1 MPPLRIPTAAEVK
14 AAREAKRQKTTDLF
28 QQRDTPIV
36 PDARGSSSRAAATS
50 GVPAHL
56 AGPPHAAGGLSTTPP
71 AVGQPKPP
79 PANPSL
85 PVHYHSA
92 SASTHAA
99 GGGASCSS
107 GSGSRSSCGGG
118 SCARGD
124 ASSSSSSSGGG
135 SGSAIPAP
143 AVNPN
148 SVLVSRRQNGN
159 PVLRHIRNVPWQFG
173 DTSADYLL
181 SDSTCCLFISLRY
194 HLLHPDYLTRR
205 LRELGYETYP
215 LRVVLLLVDSDDAER
230 PVLDITRTAILHDC
244 TTICAWSVGEAARYL
259 ETLKA
264 YAKKPADLIK
274 ERTDGAFVSQLGEA
288 LTSIRPI
295 NKTDV
300 ATLHATFG
308 SLAKMM
314 HATQSELALCPGLGQ
329 RKVNRLR
336 ETFTAPFVPARARG
350 VSAAVPAPT
359 AGPTV
364 PRTTAA
370 AASTAEESHARA
382 PAVPAGREQK
392 TADIEEGLAP
402 REAPQRPGASVSDP
416 AAVEAAAAAPNN
428 TNHAGMPR

>member
-36 PDARGSSSRAAATS
+36 PDSRGSSSRAASTS

-85 PVHYHSA
+85 PVHHHSA

-99 GGGASCSS
+99 GG
-107 GSGSRSSCGGG
+107 R
-118 SCARGD
+118 

-135 SGSAIPAP
+135 SGSTIPAP

-230 PVLDITRTAILHDC
+230 PVLNITRTAILHDC

-359 AGPTV
+359 AGSTV

-370 AASTAEESHARA
+370 AVSTAEESHARA
-382 PAVPAGREQK
+382 PAVPAGGEQT
-392 TADIEEGLAP
+392 TADIEGLAP
-402 REAPQRPGASVSDP
+402 REAPQRTGACVSDP

-428 TNHAGMPR
+428 TNPAGMPS